1 MEMSRWFFILPVS
14 AMLCLVYSSI
24 TERLRFPK
32 KCFIIH
38 KSLKKIFY
46 KRGEIMDSSD
56 SRSRDIGIQKSHYE
70 NEVRLSLVRLYLCL

>member
-1 MEMSRWFFILPVS
+1 MPVS

-24 TERLRFPK
+24 TERLRFLK
-32 KCFIIH
+32 KCFIIP
-38 KSLKKIFY
+38 KSLKKIIY

-70 NEVRLSLVRLYLCL
+70 NEVRLSLVRLYLWS